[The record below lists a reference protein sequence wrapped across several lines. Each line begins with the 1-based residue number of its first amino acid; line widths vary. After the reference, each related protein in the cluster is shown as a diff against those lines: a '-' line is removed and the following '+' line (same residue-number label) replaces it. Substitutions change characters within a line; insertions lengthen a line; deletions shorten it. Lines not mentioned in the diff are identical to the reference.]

1 MPPLHHLHD
10 PLALLVVGMAVCRT
24 TRLLVADE
32 LLRRP
37 RWAVERWAAGTAT
50 RRAHPMIATFVGCAW
65 CVSVWV
71 AVGWLLLLVLA
82 PLLVTLLLAAPLAWS
97 TLTGLLSSWE

>member
-10 PLALLVVGMAVCRT
+10 PLALIVVGVAVYRT
-24 TRLLVADE
+24 TRLLTADE

-37 RWAVERWAAGTAT
+37 RTAVEAWAAGTAT
-50 RRAHPMIATFVGCAW
+50 RRAHPAIGTLAGCAW
-65 CVSVWV
+65 CLSVWV
-71 AVGWLLLLVLA
+71 AVGWLLLLMFA

-97 TLTGLLSSWE
+97 ALAGLLSSWE